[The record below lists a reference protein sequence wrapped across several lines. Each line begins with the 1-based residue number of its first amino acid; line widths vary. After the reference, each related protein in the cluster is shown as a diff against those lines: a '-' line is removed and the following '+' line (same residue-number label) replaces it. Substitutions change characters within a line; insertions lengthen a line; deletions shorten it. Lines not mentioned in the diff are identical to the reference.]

1 MKLLFDH
8 NLSHK
13 LCRRLTDLFPD
24 STQTR
29 LLGFATASDQIVWE
43 HEKLNGFVVVTLDK
57 DFGDLALQRGS
68 PPKII
73 WLRCGNST
81 VVKVER
87 LFRANFAEIQ
97 KFDSSP
103 VASLLEIWP

>member
-13 LCRRLTDLFPD
+13 LCRRLADLFPD

-29 LLGFATASDQIVWE
+29 LLAFETAADDVVWQHAKTHGFM
-43 HEKLNGFVVVTLDK
+43 VVTLDK
-57 DFGDLALQRGS
+57 DFADIALQRGA
-68 PPKII
+68 PPKIV

-81 VVKVER
+81 VAEVER
-87 LFRANFAEIQ
+87 LLRLNFSEIE
-97 KFDSSP
+97 KFNSNPD
-103 VASLLEIWP
+103 ASLLEIWL

>member
-8 NLSHK
+8 NLSHT
-13 LCRRLTDLFPD
+13 LVRRLADIFPD

-29 LLGFATASDQIVWE
+29 LLNFSTASDSTIWQHAKE
-43 HEKLNGFVVVTLDK
+43 NGFVVVTLDK
-57 DFGDLALQRGS
+57 DFSELALQRGT

-81 VVKVER
+81 VAEVER
-87 LFRANFAEIQ
+87 LLRANLAGIQ
-97 KFDSSP
+97 KFESHPDAE
-103 VASLLEIWP
+103 VLEIWP

>member
-13 LCRRLTDLFPD
+13 LCRRLADLFPD

-29 LLGFATASDQIVWE
+29 LLALETASDQIIWE
-43 HEKLNGFVVVTLDK
+43 HAKANGLMVVTLDK
-57 DFGDLALQRGS
+57 DFADIALQRGA

-81 VVKVER
+81 VADIER
-87 LFRANFAEIQ
+87 LLRLNFEEIG
-97 KFDSSP
+97 KFNSTPS
-103 VASLLEIWP
+103 ASLLEIWP

>member
-13 LCRRLTDLFPD
+13 LVRRLADIFPD

-29 LLGFATASDQIVWE
+29 LLNFSTADDPIIWQ
-43 HEKLNGFVVVTLDK
+43 HAKDNGFVVVTLDK
-57 DFGDLALQRGS
+57 DFAALALQRGA

-81 VVKVER
+81 IKEVER
-87 LFRANFAEIQ
+87 LLRANFADIGHFE
-97 KFDSSP
+97 
-103 VASLLEIWP
+103 SLPTADVLEIWP

>member
-8 NLSHK
+8 NLSYK
-13 LCRRLTDLFPD
+13 LVRRLADIFPD

-29 LLGFATASDQIVWE
+29 LLGFGAEADSAIWQHAKD
-43 HEKLNGFVVVTLDK
+43 NGFVVVTLDK
-57 DFGDLALQRGS
+57 DFSDLALQRGV

-81 VVKVER
+81 VAEVER
-87 LFRANFAEIQ
+87 LIRANFADIEKFETHPTAEI
-97 KFDSSP
+97 
-103 VASLLEIWP
+103 LEIWP

>member
-13 LCRRLTDLFPD
+13 LVRRLADIFPD

-29 LLGFATASDQIVWE
+29 LLDFSTASDPMIWQYA
-43 HEKLNGFVVVTLDK
+43 HDNSFVVITLDK
-57 DFGDLALQRGS
+57 DFADLALHRGA

-81 VVKVER
+81 VAEVEHLLR
-87 LFRANFAEIQ
+87 VNFEDVQ
-97 KFDSSP
+97 KFNSSTE
-103 VASLLEIWP
+103 ASLLEIWP

>member
-13 LCRRLTDLFPD
+13 LCRRLADLFPD

-29 LLGFATASDQIVWE
+29 LLAFETALDDVVWQHAKTHGFM
-43 HEKLNGFVVVTLDK
+43 VVTLDK
-57 DFGDLALQRGS
+57 DFADIALQRDA
-68 PPKII
+68 PPKIV

-81 VVKVER
+81 VAEVER
-87 LFRANFAEIQ
+87 LLRLNFAEIE
-97 KFDSSP
+97 KFNSNPD
-103 VASLLEIWP
+103 ASLLEIWL

>member
-13 LCRRLTDLFPD
+13 LCARLADLFPD

-29 LLGFATASDQIVWE
+29 LLTFATAPDQIIWE
-43 HEKLNGFVVVTLDK
+43 LARNSNFIVVTLDK
-57 DFGDLALQRGS
+57 DFADLALLRGA

-81 VVKVER
+81 VKEVEQ
-87 LFRANFAEIQ
+87 LLRANVADIE
-97 KFDSSP
+97 KFNSSS
-103 VASLLEIWP
+103 VASVLEIWP